1 MTFNILYLASSNLY
15 SSSLWKT
22 NTIVFSKLNKLLPW
36 IIIIKLPPPPS
47 DVFKI
52 NKPLPG
58 DLKEDLR

>member
-36 IIIIKLPPPPS
+36 IIIIKPPPPS